1 MSDKPISQ
9 YQVPEGIVLIAANGF
24 DFFYDRV
31 NGNEAIGMT
40 CHDERLGP
48 LAVLFAPEV
57 ATKVGHHLIE
67 MSTDELERIRANYD
81 ELQKDQQ

>member
-1 MSDKPISQ
+1 MSDKPINQ
-9 YQVPEGIVLIAANGF
+9 YRVPEGIVLIAANGF

-31 NGNEAIGMT
+31 NGNECIGMT

-48 LAVLFAPEV
+48 LAVLFAPDV

-67 MSTDELERIRANYD
+67 MSTDDLDRIRTDYD
-81 ELQKDQQ
+81 ELQRNHE